1 MNLHYFSIAVCLTIV
16 SQVTTAF
23 AVQDR
28 TFSDQGFRPAVRT
41 ADTRGAIGS
50 DSFGSTTSP
59 RGERPLPPFRSTST
73 QSERP
78 LPPLRSTSS
87 QGEREFQPLGATRS
101 PVQRPLQSLQQESL
115 EQVSHPAIRD
125 ELFRR
130 VELDQVARQ
139 RIITSAQTSVNGKPD
154 PSLLQ
159 ERINNDRTNR
169 QWLAELL
176 RQNNDRWIG
185 KSMVGAAGS
194 HAAWVIV
201 QHSDDD
207 PMFQMRCLEMMRQA
221 PKDEVAMV
229 DIAFL
234 TDEVLIARNEKQ
246 KFGTQVQMRNGTFRV
261 APVEDP
267 QNLNTRRAALGLE
280 SIEDY
285 LNSIRTNY
293 QARSNTSL
301 RNH

>member
-1 MNLHYFSIAVCLTIV
+1 MNLRYFSIAVCLSIV
-16 SQVTTAF
+16 SQATIAF

-28 TFSDQGFRPAVRT
+28 TFSDQGFRPVVRT
-41 ADTRGAIGS
+41 ADARGAA
-50 DSFGSTTSP
+50 DSNSGAMNFP
-59 RGERPLPPFRSTST
+59 RGDRQLPPFGSNSPR
-73 QSERP
+73 EREFE
-78 LPPLRSTSS
+78 LPPL
-87 QGEREFQPLGATRS
+87 REFQPLGSTRS
-101 PVQRPLQSLQQESL
+101 PGQRPLQPLQQQETMR
-115 EQVSHPAIRD
+115 QVSHPEIRD

-139 RIITSAQTSVNGKPD
+139 RIITSAQTSADGKPD

-159 ERINNDRTNR
+159 ERINTDRTNR

-207 PMFQMRCLEMMRQA
+207 PTFQMRCLNMMRQA

-293 QARSNTSL
+293 QARANSNL
-301 RNH
+301 LNH

>member
-139 RIITSAQTSVNGKPD
+139 RIITSAQTSADGKPD

-159 ERINNDRTNR
+159 ERINTDRTNR

-207 PMFQMRCLEMMRQA
+207 PTFQMRCLNMMRQA

>member
-1 MNLHYFSIAVCLTIV
+1 MNLRYFSIAVCLSIV
-16 SQVTTAF
+16 SQATIAF

-28 TFSDQGFRPAVRT
+28 TFSDQGFRPVVRT
-41 ADTRGAIGS
+41 ADARGAADSNSGAMNFPRG
-50 DSFGSTTSP
+50 DRQLPSFGSNSP
-59 RGERPLPPFRSTST
+59 REREFELPSLESP
-73 QSERP
+73 
-78 LPPLRSTSS
+78 SS
-87 QGEREFQPLGATRS
+87 QSEREFQPLGSTRS
-101 PVQRPLQSLQQESL
+101 LGQRPLQPLQQETMD
-115 EQVSHPAIRD
+115 QVSHPEIRD

-139 RIITSAQTSVNGKPD
+139 RIITSAQTSADGKPD

-159 ERINNDRTNR
+159 ERINTDRTNR

-207 PMFQMRCLEMMRQA
+207 PTFQMRCLNMMRQA

-293 QARSNTSL
+293 QARANSNL
-301 RNH
+301 LNH